1 MIMAHIG
8 AAAAGAA
15 AAAAAATALDVYFDL
30 HLIFLEVNIVRN

>member
-1 MIMAHIG
+1 MIMSHIG
-8 AAAAGAA
+8 AADAGA